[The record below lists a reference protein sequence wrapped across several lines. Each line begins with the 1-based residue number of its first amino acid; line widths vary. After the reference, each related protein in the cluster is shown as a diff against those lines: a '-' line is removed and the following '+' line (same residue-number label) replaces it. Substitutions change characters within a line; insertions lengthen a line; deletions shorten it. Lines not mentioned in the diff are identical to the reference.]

1 MLDGLSKWLK
11 KVVHVD
17 LSKLIVNFEMKT
29 SLLSLKHHS
38 FSFTHISC
46 ALTISGLHEFGVAI
60 FGCGPGYGGYMWP
73 LHLNGMFGGVGGD
86 VRRGWVILWVWE
98 GEEES
103 KCRMRNSS
111 SCSFEEWEAGAY
123 LVKMGY
129 SLSHIL
135 TKKLSTWTSIKPVK
149 TDLLQLMTKLD
160 QLQTSYHVPENVWLV
175 HQVGHWLIH
184 QLYIIQWMTSLPS
197 QWPTW
202 TTYKPTAN
210 IFCS

>member
-11 KVVHVD
+11 KVVNVD
-17 LSKLIVNFEMKT
+17 LSKLIVNFKMKT

-60 FGCGPGYGGYMWP
+60 FGCGPGYGGHMWP

-135 TKKLSTWTSIKPVK
+135 TKNYQLEPAINQLKLICCSWWPNWTSFKPV
-149 TDLLQLMTKLD
+149 TM
-160 QLQTSYHVPENVWLV
+160 
-175 HQVGHWLIH
+175 
-184 QLYIIQWMTSLPS
+184 
-197 QWPTW
+197 
-202 TTYKPTAN
+202 
-210 IFCS
+210 F